1 MPQLA
6 CGRER
11 RNGAGRV
18 TLSAN
23 KRQINATNTN
33 NANNNTYDKYTK
45 SSNYDS
51 AKNRTHPLGSQ

>member
-1 MPQLA
+1 M
-6 CGRER
+6 
-11 RNGAGRV
+11 

-23 KRQINATNTN
+23 KHRIHATNTN
-33 NANNNTYDKYTK
+33 NAYTNTYDKYTK